1 MHTSHIIY
9 NVWYHVNTRSNKAF
23 FNICTSC
30 CCCCCCVVVLLC
42 MSPRVYLWCVNI
54 VCVACVVCVYFCEC
68 VCCMCV
74 CVCVCVWKPR
84 VWKWYENKNA
94 PPLVMLSQTLRKC
107 TTAGFAPLPTPAVGK
122 TPPLAQLPTFSNSSK
137 NITNLKIYTLLFCAC
152 MFPHG
157 DDSVRKNVRA
167 KTDVSG
173 YLRG

>member
-68 VCCMCV
+68 VCVCV
-74 CVCVCVWKPR
+74 CVCVCGNHVCESGTKIKTHHHWLCWARP
-84 VWKWYENKNA
+84 YEN
-94 PPLVMLSQTLRKC
+94 
-107 TTAGFAPLPTPAVGK
+107 APLLALPPYQRQRSVRHHRWLSSPRFQTHRK
-122 TPPLAQLPTFSNSSK
+122 TSRIWK
-137 NITNLKIYTLLFCAC
+137 YTLFYFVHACFHMETTVCARTYAQKP
-152 MFPHG
+152 MSQ
-157 DDSVRKNVRA
+157 DI
-167 KTDVSG
+167 
-173 YLRG
+173 